1 MASGSAQALGIV
13 IHSGF
18 LNIHCDNP
26 DHPRAMLK
34 SVSKACMKS
43 LMVAVLIFWNE
54 YALANPFAPRV
65 WFTPKRFRNSIGPCG
80 PIEAVE

>member
-18 LNIHCDNP
+18 LDIHCDNP
-26 DHPRAMLK
+26 DFPCAMLK
-34 SVSKACMKS
+34 SVSKACMQS
-43 LMVAVLIFWNE
+43 LMVANRIYFNE
-54 YALANPFAPRV
+54 YVKRYPHAPRV
-65 WFTPKRFRNSIGPCG
+65 WFSPKRFRNSIRHCG